1 MHNTIHP
8 TSTFLIIYGQSK
20 VGFLFEILLWAG
32 QPSTMPQTK
41 RNQATNKMSCRLSR
55 RFPFWFSELIVT
67 FVMPR
72 YYSTNEYP
80 LHVNLCLLWLQIRW
94 CSLGD
99 ALLTWGWPTVWL
111 GCLGLCRT
119 PWVIEFIMLIVPV
132 VLIKMVW
139 SVCSSG
145 LVVVVGL
152 RWVVIRTAVSVLGY
166 RSSIA
171 DVRWGWRRVIV
182 KKMWRGGQTITLS
195 TCDLEGRSLGCVA

>member
-1 MHNTIHP
+1 MDSQRWAFCLKFYCGQDNPAECHKQKETKQP
-8 TSTFLIIYGQSK
+8 TK
-20 VGFLFEILLWAG
+20 CHAVCPVGFHSDSQNW
-32 QPSTMPQTK
+32 
-41 RNQATNKMSCRLSR
+41 LSR
-55 RFPFWFSELIVT
+55 LLCHDGV
-67 FVMPR
+67 

-80 LHVNLCLLWLQIRW
+80 WHVNLCLLWLQIRW

-195 TCDLEGRSLGCVA
+195 TCDLEGGSLGCVA